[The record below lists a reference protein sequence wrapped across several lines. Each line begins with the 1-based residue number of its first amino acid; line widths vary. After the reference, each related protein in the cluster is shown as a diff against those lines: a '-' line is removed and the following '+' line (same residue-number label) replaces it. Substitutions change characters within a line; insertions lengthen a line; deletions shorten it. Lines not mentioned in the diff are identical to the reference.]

1 MVRIMEEAMQP
12 FEREHIEAVRKAAP
26 ECTLLL
32 QKDGTLP
39 LAAPCRVAL
48 YGSGARKTIK
58 GGTGSGDVNVRHF
71 VTIEEGLKK
80 AGFEI
85 TSGKWLDAYDA
96 LLAGKRGEFVEQVK
110 REAEELGMNPVM
122 YGMGKAMPEPEYE
135 LALDAEGDTA
145 VYALARISGEG
156 SDRSKAAG
164 DISLSQTE
172 IRDILAL
179 NAKYEKF
186 VLVLN
191 VGGMVDLEPVKNV
204 KNILLLGQLGTPT
217 GDVLA
222 DLLLGKSYPSGKLAM
237 TWAPIEKYA
246 STQGFGDMDDTP
258 YGEGI
263 YVGYRYFDT
272 VREKPDFPF
281 GYGLSYTEFEMA
293 VKETA
298 ADAEKVTL
306 TVEVRNIGTSA
317 GKEVVQVYYSA
328 PSGKL
333 DKPYQELAAF
343 GKTKELQ
350 PGESGEVTVS
360 FRTADMAS
368 YDTELA
374 AYILEAGEY
383 VIRVGNSSADTEPCC
398 KVAVDETVVIRKVKN
413 ICQGYDRKD
422 FIPETEADAA
432 SGTSDTASGT
442 AAAVAGT
449 LAAASG
455 TSAAD
460 MPVYQVRGNEMP
472 REIASYDEM
481 PRELAGSP
489 CTWDDVK
496 TGKKTIDEFVGSLD
510 VRQLAYLSIGLFED
524 NAGMGSVIGAASQS
538 VAGAAGETCQRLKDL
553 GVPSLVMA
561 DGPAGL
567 RLCTQYKVVD
577 GKAKGMDNP
586 FAGFLEFL
594 EPEQLQQMAALAPK
608 PSEEELAA
616 PMCYAYCTAIPIGT
630 ALAQSF
636 SEEVCRRCGDIVG
649 DEMERFGIHLWLAPA
664 MNIQR
669 SPLCGRNFEYYSE
682 DPLVSG
688 LIAAAVTEGVQAHK
702 GCGVTVKHFAL
713 NNQETNRMVSN
724 SIASERAIREIY
736 LRGFEICVRKAGP
749 HAVMSSYNL
758 INGEHACNS
767 KDILTYVLRNEWG
780 YQGTVMTDW
789 YAAGSMMTGASQRVN
804 KHPVGSPAGCIHAGN
819 DIVMPGMQAD
829 LDDILDALSNEKHAY
844 PITKAELQVT
854 ARRVLEMVLKL
865 AS

>member
-1 MVRIMEEAMQP
+1 MVRITEETIQP
-12 FEREHIEAVRKAAP
+12 FEKEHIGTVRKAAP

-32 QKDGTLP
+32 QKDGKLP
-39 LAAPCRVAL
+39 LSAPCRAAL

-71 VTIEEGLKK
+71 VTIEEGLEK

-85 TSGKWLDAYDA
+85 TSKKWLDDYDA
-96 LLAGKRGEFVEQVK
+96 LLVSKRAEFVEQVK
-110 REAEELGMNPVM
+110 QEAKQIGINPVM
-122 YGMGKAMPEPEYE
+122 YGMGKAMPEPEY
-135 LALDAEGDTA
+135 AFPLDADGEMA
-145 VYALARISGEG
+145 VYVLARISGEG
-156 SDRSKAAG
+156 ADRSTAAG

-179 NAKYEKF
+179 NEKFDKF

-246 STQGFGDMDDTP
+246 STKGFGDMDDTP
-258 YGEGI
+258 YTEGI

-272 VREKPDFPF
+272 VHEKPDFPF
-281 GYGLSYTEFEMA
+281 GYGLSYTEFEMT
-293 VKETA
+293 VKGTA
-298 ADAEKVTL
+298 ADAEKIAITA
-306 TVEVRNIGTSA
+306 EVKNTGAFA
-317 GKEVVQVYYSA
+317 GKEVVQAYYCA

-333 DKPYQELAAF
+333 DKPCQELAAF

-350 PGESGEVTVS
+350 PGESGEVTLS
-360 FRTADMAS
+360 FDTADMAS

-383 VIRVGNSSADTEPCC
+383 IIRVGNSSANTVPCC
-398 KVAVDETVVIRKVKN
+398 KVVLDETVVVKKVKN
-413 ICQGYDRKD
+413 ICPGCSLED
-422 FIPETEADAA
+422 FVPKAGADAV
-432 SGTSDTASGT
+432 S
-442 AAAVAGT
+442 AGVKEEK
-449 LAAASG
+449 
-455 TSAAD
+455 AD
-460 MPVYQVRGNEMP
+460 DVPVCRIPAGDLPQ
-472 REIASYDEM
+472 EIVVYDEM
-481 PRELAGSP
+481 PQELAGSA

-496 TGKKTIDEFVGSLD
+496 NGIKTMDEFVGSLD
-510 VRQLAYLSIGLFED
+510 EKQLAYLSIGLFED
-524 NAGMGSVIGAASQS
+524 NAGMGSVVGAASQS
-538 VAGAAGETCQRLKDL
+538 VAGAAGETSQRLKDL
-553 GVPSLVMA
+553 GVPTLVMA

-567 RLCTQYKVVD
+567 RLCTQYKVVN
-577 GKAKGMDNP
+577 GKVKGMDNSL
-586 FAGFLEFL
+586 AGFIEFM
-594 EPEQLQQMAALAPK
+594 EPEQLQQMAAMAQK

-616 PMCYAYCTAIPIGT
+616 PMHYTYCIAIPIGT

-636 SEEVCRRCGDIVG
+636 SEEVCRKCGDIVG
-649 DEMERFGIHLWLAPA
+649 DEMEKFGIHLWLAPA

-688 LIAAAVTEGVQAHK
+688 LMAAAVTEGVQAHK
-702 GCGVTVKHFAL
+702 GCGVTIKHFAL

-736 LRGFEICVRKAGP
+736 LRGFEICVRKAKP

-758 INGEHACNS
+758 VNDEHACNS
-767 KDILTYVLRNEWG
+767 KDIQTYVLRNEWG
-780 YQGTVMTDW
+780 YQGVVMTDW
-789 YAAGSMMTGASQRVN
+789 YAASNMMTSASQREN
-804 KHPVGSPAGCIHAGN
+804 RHPTGSPAGCIHAGN

-829 LDDILDALSNEKHAY
+829 LDDIMDALSGKEHIY
-844 PITKAELQVT
+844 PVTKAELQVT
-854 ARRVLEMVLKL
+854 AKRVLETVLKL
-865 AS
+865 A

>member
-1 MVRIMEEAMQP
+1 MIRITEETIQP
-12 FEREHIEAVRKAAP
+12 FEKEHIEAVRKAAP

-32 QKDGTLP
+32 QKDGKLP
-39 LAAPCRVAL
+39 LSAPCRVAL

-71 VTIEEGLKK
+71 VTIEEGLEK

-85 TSGKWLDAYDA
+85 TSKKWLDSYDA
-96 LLAGKRGEFVEQVK
+96 LLVNKRAEFIEQVK
-110 REAEELGMNPVM
+110 QEAKQIGINPVM
-122 YGMGKAMPEPEYE
+122 YGLGKAMPEPEYE
-135 LALDAEGDTA
+135 FALDADGEIA
-145 VYALARISGEG
+145 VYVLARISGEG

-179 NAKYEKF
+179 NAKHEKF

-246 STQGFGDMDDTP
+246 STKGFGDMDDTP
-258 YGEGI
+258 YTEGI

-272 VREKPDFPF
+272 VHEKPDFPF
-281 GYGLSYTEFEMA
+281 GYGLSYTEFGMA

-298 ADAEKVTL
+298 ADAEKVTV
-306 TVEVRNIGTSA
+306 TVEVRNIGAFA
-317 GKEVVQVYYSA
+317 GKEVVQVYYCA

-350 PGESGEVTVS
+350 PGESEKVTLS
-360 FRTADMAS
+360 FSTADMAS
-368 YDTELA
+368 YDTEQA
-374 AYILEAGEY
+374 SYILEAGEY
-383 VIRVGNSSADTEPCC
+383 VIRVGDSSADTQPCC
-398 KVAVDETVVIRKVKN
+398 KVAVDETAVVKKVKN
-413 ICQGYDRKD
+413 ICPGCDIKD
-422 FIPETEADAA
+422 FVPETDADAA
-432 SGTSDTASGT
+432 SGTSN
-442 AAAVAGT
+442 
-449 LAAASG
+449 
-455 TSAAD
+455 AD
-460 MPVYQVRGNEMP
+460 MPVYQVKAKDMP
-472 REIASYDEM
+472 REIVVYDEM
-481 PRELAGSP
+481 PQELAGSE
-489 CTWDDVK
+489 CIWDDVK

-510 VRQLAYLSIGLFED
+510 EKQLAYLSIGLFED
-524 NAGMGSVIGAASQS
+524 NAGMGSIVGAAAQS

-553 GVPSLVMA
+553 GVPTLVMA

-567 RLCTQYKVVD
+567 RLCTQYKVVN

-586 FAGFLEFL
+586 FAGFMDFV
-594 EPEQLQQMAALAPK
+594 EPEQLQQMAAMAPK

-616 PMCYAYCTAIPIGT
+616 PVNYTYCIAIPIGT

-636 SEEVCRRCGDIVG
+636 SEEVCQKCGDIVG

-669 SPLCGRNFEYYSE
+669 SPLCGRDFEYYSE

-688 LIAAAVTEGVQAHK
+688 LMAAAVTEGVQAHK

-713 NNQETNRMVSN
+713 NNQETNRMTSN

-736 LRGFEICVRKAGP
+736 LRGFEICVRKAQP
-749 HAVMSSYNL
+749 HALMSSYNL
-758 INGEHACNS
+758 VNGEHACNS

-780 YQGTVMTDW
+780 YQGVVMTDW
-789 YAAGSMMTGASQRVN
+789 YAASDVMTSASQREN
-804 KHPVGSPAGCIHAGN
+804 KHPTGSPAGCIHAGN

-829 LDDILDALSNEKHAY
+829 LDDMMDALSNEEHVY

-854 ARRVLEMVLKL
+854 AKRVLETVLKL
-865 AS
+865 A